1 MKTFSI
7 VTLAAL
13 LGATAAAAHPVPDS
27 TITMSVADHAI
38 TAEVTIP
45 LSELNLVYPLES
57 ADLTAQADGI
67 AAYLTEHTQVTSVDG
82 TWDVSFSDITSGE
95 SDADDHGHY
104 SMLTAQMLL
113 VPPTELTDF
122 TLDYDAVVG
131 EVLTHGVEV
140 SWADADVLIGEI
152 EADAKTGVVAPLQ
165 VELP

>member
-1 MKTFSI
+1 MKTFSL
-7 VTLAAL
+7 VTLVAL
-13 LGATAAAAHPVPDS
+13 LGATVAAAHPVPDS
-27 TITMSVADHAI
+27 TITMSVVDNAI
-38 TAEVTIP
+38 TGEVTIP

-67 AAYLTEHTQVTSVDG
+67 AEYLTEHAQVTSADG
-82 TWDVSFSDITSGE
+82 AWDVSFSDITSGE
-95 SDADDHGHY
+95 GNADDHGHY

-113 VPPTELTDF
+113 VPPIELADF

-140 SWADADVLIGEI
+140 SWAGADALIGEI